1 MSPRPA
7 QSSPSRVGWTL
18 TSSISWLAL
27 VAFVLWYGWPIM
39 SEVTHQTD
47 GAQAVGGPGVILL
60 VGAALPNVAGFAL
73 GLVAGRSDAF
83 SMNEATLAR
92 LSRLSTWLVTTGAL
106 AAAVAVVLQGYSQAA
121 LRAAIA
127 VLAIGFV
134 GIRVSAR
141 TPARSYIA
149 LVLAIVLI
157 AVSLTAIL
165 IAPLI
170 ALLSGLLLFIAFAGM
185 GRGYQGDHAI

>member
-1 MSPRPA
+1 
-7 QSSPSRVGWTL
+7 
-18 TSSISWLAL
+18 
-27 VAFVLWYGWPIM
+27 M

-47 GAQAVGGPGVILL
+47 GAQTVGGPGVILL
-60 VGAALPNVAGFAL
+60 VGAALPNVAGSAL
-73 GLVAGRSDAF
+73 GLVSGRSDAF
-83 SMNEATLAR
+83 SIDEATLAR

-106 AAAVAVVLQGYSQAA
+106 AAAVVVVLQGYSQAA
-121 LRAAIA
+121 LSAAIA

-141 TPARSYIA
+141 TPASSYID

-165 IAPLI
+165 IGPLI

-185 GRGYQGDHAI
+185 GRGYQGDQAI

>member
-1 MSPRPA
+1 MLQKVRHCRRQLGDRS
-7 QSSPSRVGWTL
+7 
-18 TSSISWLAL
+18 
-27 VAFVLWYGWPIM
+27 AFKESCCP
-39 SEVTHQTD
+39 
-47 GAQAVGGPGVILL
+47 
-60 VGAALPNVAGFAL
+60 
-73 GLVAGRSDAF
+73 
-83 SMNEATLAR
+83 
-92 LSRLSTWLVTTGAL
+92 TGAL
-106 AAAVAVVLQGYSQAA
+106 AAAVVVVPRGYSQAA
-121 LRAAIA
+121 LSAAIA

-141 TPARSYIA
+141 TPARSYID

-185 GRGYQGDHAI
+185 GRGYQGDQAI

>member
-1 MSPRPA
+1 
-7 QSSPSRVGWTL
+7 
-18 TSSISWLAL
+18 
-27 VAFVLWYGWPIM
+27 M
-39 SEVTHQTD
+39 SEVTHQTA
-47 GAQAVGGPGVILL
+47 GAQAVDGPGVLLL
-60 VGAALPNVAGFAL
+60 VGAALPNMAGFAL

-83 SMNEATLAR
+83 SIDEATLAR

-106 AAAVAVVLQGYSQAA
+106 AAAVVVVPLSYSRAA
-121 LRAAIA
+121 LTAAIA

-141 TPARSYIA
+141 TPARSYID

-165 IAPLI
+165 IAPLS
-170 ALLSGLLLFIAFAGM
+170 ALFSGLLLFIAFAGM
-185 GRGYQGDHAI
+185 GRGFQGDQAI